1 MVKIGFLKDEPIIL
15 AAVAAKISRTPF
27 EKGNIEDLYEECRG
41 KELEEKAKKLEN
53 SGHFKRAEG
62 LREESRKRIKD
73 SEKLVNRIMRG
84 SRHLIFG
91 DFLPYAITLEDLSRL
106 AAVYLWRNV
115 AVHNLLVGMG
125 LETSLR
131 LIKANRYNKIVSDF
145 GENAFETYEK
155 AIELGVPEQD
165 ARYMLPEGTLTRMI
179 FTAPPR
185 YLVKLAHALQGTPL
199 LELQEIGDKIE
210 TLVEK
215 KFSFRIPKEELPS
228 KWEFWG
234 KTDIEQKIYLDYGG
248 TIHSLSLNGKIQ
260 GSLSMYA
267 QLVRQRQILCCI
279 EPLEGIARKARF
291 VLPKSFPDSARKDY
305 LEIAAS
311 VHEEQMKLIEKKDP
325 NFVYFLLLGQV
336 ASSIIYGKGAGIIET
351 SRARSEGVAQWEIRN
366 EVGIPLTRE
375 LAKHKELRDQIG
387 PRCWREGRCIEP
399 TTFKT
404 RKQVCRAFEISNGN
418 WKGSLEEL
426 LDVLSEP
433 YETFTI

>member
-1 MVKIGFLKDEPIIL
+1 MVRIGFLEDKADII
-15 AAVAAKISRTPF
+15 AAVAAKISQTPF
-27 EKGNIEDLYEECRG
+27 QQGDIQSLYKECHDDKKG
-41 KELEEKAKKLEN
+41 
-53 SGHFKRAEG
+53 
-62 LREESRKRIKD
+62 SRQY
-73 SEKLVNRIMRG
+73 VNRIREKFG
-84 SRHLIFG
+84 HLIFG
-91 DFLPYAITLEDLSRL
+91 DFLPYAITLEDISRF
-106 AAVYLWRNV
+106 AAIFFWRNV
-115 AVHNLLVGMG
+115 NVHNLITGAGIEASFRVV
-125 LETSLR
+125 
-131 LIKANRYNKIVSDF
+131 KPNRYNEIVHNL
-145 GENAFETYEK
+145 GERAFEAYEE
-155 AIELGVPEQD
+155 AINLVVPRQD

-185 YLVKLAHALQGTPL
+185 YLVKLASALQDTPL
-199 LELQEIGDKIE
+199 PEFQEIGNKIE
-210 TLVEK
+210 ALVKE
-215 KFSFRIPKEELPS
+215 KFSLGIPKEELPS
-228 KWEFWG
+228 RWEFWG
-234 KTDIEQKIYLDYGG
+234 KTDIEQKIYLDYEG
-248 TIHSLSLNGKIQ
+248 TIHSLSLNGRIR

-279 EPLEGIARKARF
+279 EPLEGIAVKARF
-291 VLPKSFPDSARKDY
+291 VLPRSFPDSVRKNY
-305 LEIAAS
+305 QGIATSA
-311 VHEEQMKLIEKKDP
+311 HEEQTKLIKKKDP